1 MATTKAI
8 LLAAADRLKSQVP
21 GVAVELYPENPAAWR
36 MNHPRA
42 ALLVDYRGSRYGEVV
57 DTGIVAQ
64 GRELSIGISVVAR
77 TLHDAYGALAITD
90 AVRLRSWGSACRTAE
105 SCGFPPSALCRRR
118 RATGFKS
125 WCFLRRVWPLRM
137 PRAIAGRRS
146 PEWWLITVL
155 KRRSWNEVQ
164 VQRPGIGRDAGRRH
178 RGAVVAWA

>member
-90 AVRLRSWGSACRTAE
+90 AVRLALLGQRLPDCFKTRLASERFVSQEAGNWIYELVFAVESFVVEVAE
-105 SCGFPPSALCRRR
+105 GDVGPALTRVMADYGFEEEI
-118 RATGFKS
+118 
-125 WCFLRRVWPLRM
+125 V
-137 PRAIAGRRS
+137 
-146 PEWWLITVL
+146 E
-155 KRRSWNEVQ
+155 
-164 VQRPGIGRDAGRRH
+164 
-178 RGAVVAWA
+178 

>member
-1 MATTKAI
+1 MAATKAI
-8 LLAAADRLKSQVP
+8 LQAAADRLKSQVP

-90 AVRLRSWGSACRTAE
+90 AVRLALLGQRLPDCRKLRLSSERFVSQEAGNWIYELVFSAE
-105 SCGFPPSALCRRR
+105 SLAVEDAEGD
-118 RATGFKS
+118 TGPAPT
-125 WCFLRRVWPLRM
+125 R
-137 PRAIAGRRS
+137 I
-146 PEWWLITVL
+146 
-155 KRRSWNEVQ
+155 
-164 VQRPGIGRDAGRRH
+164 
-178 RGAVVAWA
+178 VADYAFEEEIVE

>member
-90 AVRLRSWGSACRTAE
+90 AVRLALLGQRLPDCRKLRLSSERFVSQEAGNWIYELVFSAE
-105 SCGFPPSALCRRR
+105 SLAVEDAEGDSGPAL
-118 RATGFKS
+118 T
-125 WCFLRRVWPLRM
+125 
-137 PRAIAGRRS
+137 
-146 PEWWLITVL
+146 
-155 KRRSWNEVQ
+155 
-164 VQRPGIGRDAGRRH
+164 
-178 RGAVVAWA
+178 

>member
-21 GVAVELYPENPAAWR
+21 GVAVELYPESPAAWR

-90 AVRLRSWGSACRTAE
+90 AVRLALLGQRLPDCRKLRLSSERFVSQEAGNWIYELVFSAE
-105 SCGFPPSALCRRR
+105 SLAVEDAEGDSGPALTR
-118 RATGFKS
+118 
-125 WCFLRRVWPLRM
+125 
-137 PRAIAGRRS
+137 
-146 PEWWLITVL
+146 
-155 KRRSWNEVQ
+155 
-164 VQRPGIGRDAGRRH
+164 
-178 RGAVVAWA
+178 VVADYGFEEEIVE

>member
-90 AVRLRSWGSACRTAE
+90 AVRLALLGQRLPDCRKLRLSSERFVAQEAGNWIYELVFSAE
-105 SCGFPPSALCRRR
+105 SLAVEDAEGD
-118 RATGFKS
+118 TGPAPA
-125 WCFLRRVWPLRM
+125 R
-137 PRAIAGRRS
+137 I
-146 PEWWLITVL
+146 
-155 KRRSWNEVQ
+155 
-164 VQRPGIGRDAGRRH
+164 
-178 RGAVVAWA
+178 VADYAFEEEIVE